1 MNHKLSHSLTWARSA
16 RSFAQ
21 SLTDVQIGQVRCCTV
36 RGHWH
41 PPIAWTVRIFISP
54 DHYVRKEYSIVG
66 IAKGMNSFED
76 ISVVQ
81 NANY

>member
-1 MNHKLSHSLTWARSA
+1 MGPVVARD
-16 RSFAQ
+16 
-21 SLTDVQIGQVRCCTV
+21 LTDVKIGQIRCCMV
-36 RGHWH
+36 GGHWH
-41 PPIAWTVRIFISP
+41 PVIAWTVRIFVSL
-54 DHYVRKEYSIVG
+54 DHHVRKEYSIVG